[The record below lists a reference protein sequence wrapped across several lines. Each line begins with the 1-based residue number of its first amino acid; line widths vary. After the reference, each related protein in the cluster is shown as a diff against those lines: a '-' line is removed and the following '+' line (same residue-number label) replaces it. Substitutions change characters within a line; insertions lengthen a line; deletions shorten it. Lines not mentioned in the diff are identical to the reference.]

1 MLWQVIQILIQMNF
15 AIPSELSTEKYNEYF
30 NPDLENFGVKH
41 IQSTGARG
49 TLDELFP
56 INDDGVRIDKYDLYP
71 RSMLNYATQGFVPPG
86 STFKPLT
93 AVAGLMDGAIT
104 ENDTVNDVGLWSSEY
119 TGSQVL
125 ENFQKIGHG
134 VTDVR
139 KALEVSSNYVFL

>member
-1 MLWQVIQILIQMNF
+1 MNF
-15 AIPSELSTEKYNEYF
+15 AETFFMKMCILSSQSGQNMTRGDKSEKYNEYF

-93 AVAGLMDGAIT
+93 AVA
-104 ENDTVNDVGLWSSEY
+104 
-119 TGSQVL
+119 
-125 ENFQKIGHG
+125 
-134 VTDVR
+134 
-139 KALEVSSNYVFL
+139 